1 MVGDGRQDGR
11 YQVTHAPFPAPSHLL
26 LATDALWW
34 YNAASMQPRPTQPL
48 APVPLSRV
56 CPGHGWLAT
65 CPRCVDQPSA
75 FSQGAELLLRPA
87 FNLGGSASLAFEDAD
102 HWTSRGAAARCQRW
116 RLCPRIVHTGSTCC
130 HARAERLYM
139 PACMQQATAQD
150 DKASRALRLHNRAS
164 LTVLDWPMRHDQA
177 CRRGRQLQQAALLK
191 KGLP

>member
-116 RLCPRIVHTGSTCC
+116 RVCPRIVHTGSTCC

-139 PACMQQATAQD
+139 PTCMQRATAQHGRGCC
-150 DKASRALRLHNRAS
+150 KHLEHCGCTTGQASQFLIGLCVMTRHAVGGGSCSRRLS
-164 LTVLDWPMRHDQA
+164 
-177 CRRGRQLQQAALLK
+177 
-191 KGLP
+191 